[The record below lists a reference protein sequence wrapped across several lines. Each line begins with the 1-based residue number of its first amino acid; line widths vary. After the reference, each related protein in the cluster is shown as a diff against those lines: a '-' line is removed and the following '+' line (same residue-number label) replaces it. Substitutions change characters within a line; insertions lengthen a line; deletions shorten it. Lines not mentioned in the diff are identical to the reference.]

1 MATINISLNRCFIL
15 LLITL
20 MSLSCHQRG
29 KKHNYFAASQQNNLV
44 ATQTNERLLF
54 DTDAEILE
62 FEDMFLADP
71 HTITYHK
78 DDYLLLQDKLKS
90 NLLLIID
97 LEQKKAYRKINQ
109 GRAENELI
117 YLAGLILKDSDIYA
131 YSLSESKLLK
141 LAYDKTTRTFTFSNS
156 ITFPRQFM
164 NCAPTDKGYIT
175 LASGSSGERIFL
187 WDNNMEV
194 TDTLGSYPT
203 EGIENLKNANN
214 AALQSD
220 WAFSPDGLHFVT
232 AYKKIDY
239 IDIYE
244 SNLLK
249 KRIRGPKIYDVTI
262 NRRKVGDD
270 AYMTT
275 VSPSHFSYKTV
286 VADNN
291 GFWVG
296 YLGLEIKNGMIP
308 TQDMNRLTKVFH
320 FDWDGNL
327 IQTYRFDN
335 PVENFGIDPE
345 TNKMYCLTGSPDP
358 RILIYKLAD

>member
-1 MATINISLNRCFIL
+1 M
-15 LLITL
+15 
-20 MSLSCHQRG
+20 
-29 KKHNYFAASQQNNLV
+29 K
-44 ATQTNERLLF
+44 
-54 DTDAEILE
+54 
-62 FEDMFLADP
+62 
-71 HTITYHK
+71 
-78 DDYLLLQDKLKS
+78 
-90 NLLLIID
+90 
-97 LEQKKAYRKINQ
+97 
-109 GRAENELI
+109 
-117 YLAGLILKDSDIYA
+117 
-131 YSLSESKLLK
+131 
-141 LAYDKTTRTFTFSNS
+141 
-156 ITFPRQFM
+156 
-164 NCAPTDKGYIT
+164 CAPTDDGYIT
-175 LASGSSGERIFL
+175 LASGSSGKRIFL
-187 WDNNMEV
+187 WNNNLEV

-220 WAFSPDGLHFVT
+220 WDFSPDGLHFVT

-244 SNLLK
+244 SNVLK

-275 VSPSHFSYKTV
+275 VSPSHFAYKTV

-296 YLGLEIKNGMIP
+296 YLGLEIINGMIP
-308 TQDMNRLTKVFH
+308 TQDMNRLSKVFH

-335 PVENFGIDPE
+335 PVENFGIDSE
-345 TNKMYCLTGSPDP
+345 ANTMYCLTGSPDP
-358 RILIYKLAD
+358 RILIYKLDD

>member
-1 MATINISLNRCFIL
+1 MMNARYLILFIML
-15 LLITL
+15 TTF
-20 MSLSCHQRG
+20 SCRQ
-29 KKHNYFAASQQNNLV
+29 HNNTESIKNSADCIESSSENDIILYEVNAKVL
-44 ATQTNERLLF
+44 
-54 DTDAEILE
+54 DTEEA
-62 FEDMFLADP
+62 FLANP
-71 HTITYHK
+71 HTITYHR
-78 DDYLLLQDKLKS
+78 DGYLLLQDKLESKM
-90 NLLLIID
+90 LLILD
-97 LEQKKAYRKINQ
+97 LKTNSFCRIINQ
-109 GRAENELI
+109 GRAENELLNI
-117 YLAGLILKDSDIYA
+117 KELILNGDDVYTS
-131 YSLSESKLLK
+131 SLHESKLLK
-141 LAYDKTTRTFTFSNS
+141 LEYDKANRNFNFSNS
-156 ITFPRQFM
+156 VTFSRQFI
-164 NCAPTDKGYIT
+164 NCAPTGNGYIT
-175 LASGSSGERIFL
+175 LASASSGERIFL
-187 WDNNMEV
+187 WDHNLQV

-203 EGIENLKNANN
+203 DGVENLKNANN

-244 SNLLK
+244 SNVLK

-275 VSPSHFSYKTV
+275 VSPSHFAYKTV

-358 RILIYKLAD
+358 RILIYELSD

>member
-1 MATINISLNRCFIL
+1 MATINMFCNRYFIL

-20 MSLSCHQRG
+20 IPLSCHQRD

-141 LAYDKTTRTFTFSNS
+141 LAYDKTTRNFFFQIQS
-156 ITFPRQFM
+156 P
-164 NCAPTDKGYIT
+164 
-175 LASGSSGERIFL
+175 FL
-187 WDNNMEV
+187 
-194 TDTLGSYPT
+194 
-203 EGIENLKNANN
+203 
-214 AALQSD
+214 
-220 WAFSPDGLHFVT
+220 
-232 AYKKIDY
+232 
-239 IDIYE
+239 
-244 SNLLK
+244 
-249 KRIRGPKIYDVTI
+249 
-262 NRRKVGDD
+262 
-270 AYMTT
+270 
-275 VSPSHFSYKTV
+275 VS
-286 VADNN
+286 
-291 GFWVG
+291 
-296 YLGLEIKNGMIP
+296 L
-308 TQDMNRLTKVFH
+308 
-320 FDWDGNL
+320 
-327 IQTYRFDN
+327 
-335 PVENFGIDPE
+335 
-345 TNKMYCLTGSPDP
+345 
-358 RILIYKLAD
+358 

>member
-1 MATINISLNRCFIL
+1 MATINMSRYRYLIL

-20 MSLSCHQRG
+20 MSLSCHQRD

-141 LAYDKTTRTFTFSNS
+141 LAYDKTTRNFIFSNS

-164 NCAPTDKGYIT
+164 KCAPTDKGYIT

-203 EGIENLKNANN
+203 E
-214 AALQSD
+214 
-220 WAFSPDGLHFVT
+220 V
-232 AYKKIDY
+232 
-239 IDIYE
+239 
-244 SNLLK
+244 
-249 KRIRGPKIYDVTI
+249 
-262 NRRKVGDD
+262 
-270 AYMTT
+270 
-275 VSPSHFSYKTV
+275 
-286 VADNN
+286 
-291 GFWVG
+291 
-296 YLGLEIKNGMIP
+296 
-308 TQDMNRLTKVFH
+308 
-320 FDWDGNL
+320 
-327 IQTYRFDN
+327 
-335 PVENFGIDPE
+335 
-345 TNKMYCLTGSPDP
+345 
-358 RILIYKLAD
+358 

>member
-1 MATINISLNRCFIL
+1 M
-15 LLITL
+15 
-20 MSLSCHQRG
+20 
-29 KKHNYFAASQQNNLV
+29 K
-44 ATQTNERLLF
+44 
-54 DTDAEILE
+54 
-62 FEDMFLADP
+62 
-71 HTITYHK
+71 
-78 DDYLLLQDKLKS
+78 
-90 NLLLIID
+90 
-97 LEQKKAYRKINQ
+97 
-109 GRAENELI
+109 
-117 YLAGLILKDSDIYA
+117 
-131 YSLSESKLLK
+131 
-141 LAYDKTTRTFTFSNS
+141 
-156 ITFPRQFM
+156 
-164 NCAPTDKGYIT
+164 CAPTDKGYIT

-275 VSPSHFSYKTV
+275 VSPSHFAYKTV

-358 RILIYKLAD
+358 RILIYELSD

>member
-1 MATINISLNRCFIL
+1 MLTIF
-15 LLITL
+15 
-20 MSLSCHQRG
+20 SCRQ
-29 KKHNYFAASQQNNLV
+29 HNNTASINNFV
-44 ATQTNERLLF
+44 DSESFKSDNEVELYE
-54 DTDAEILE
+54 TDAKI
-62 FEDMFLADP
+62 FDHEDMFLADP

-78 DDYLLLQDKLKS
+78 DGHLLLQDKMKS
-90 NLLLIID
+90 KLLLIID
-97 LEQKKAYRKINQ
+97 LKRKTFSRLITQ
-109 GRAENELI
+109 GRAENEL
-117 YLAGLILKDSDIYA
+117 LHLRELVVKDDDVYA
-131 YSLSESKLLK
+131 SSLSEGKLLRI
-141 LAYDKTTRTFTFSNS
+141 AYDKTTRTFTFSNS

-275 VSPSHFSYKTV
+275 VSPSHFAYKTV

-358 RILIYKLAD
+358 RILIYELGD